1 MPAKATSEKIQP
13 DYFVVMVDFGKI
25 GREAIVDPNENWTD
39 TLDRVHEAMNDGN
52 TVLFV
57 HHIHDGVVEDRSD
70 EAFRAVMTAMAN
82 NAEPLTDNQYE
93 FIELHV
99 SMQAAQSF
107 RRIAA

>member
-25 GREAIVDPNENWTD
+25 GREAIVNPQDNWTD
-39 TLDRVHEAMNDGN
+39 ALDAVREAAAGGER
-52 TVLFV
+52 VLFV
-57 HHIHDGVVEDRSD
+57 HHIHDNTVEDRSD
-70 EAFRAVMTAMAN
+70 EAFRQVMTDLAN
-82 NAEPLTDNQYE
+82 NAEPLTTNQYE

-107 RRIAA
+107 RRAA